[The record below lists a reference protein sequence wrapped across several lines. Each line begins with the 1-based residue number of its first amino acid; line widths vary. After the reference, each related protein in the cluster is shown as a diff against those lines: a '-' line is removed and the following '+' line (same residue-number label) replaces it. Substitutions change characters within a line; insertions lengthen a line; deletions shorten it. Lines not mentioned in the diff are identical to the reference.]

1 MQLGERYLWMSMAEH
16 DCYFYLSPAQRQTIK
31 RMFRSE
37 YDVYSQ
43 EYGHLFAS
51 TLKRM
56 PVIMKRIGMI
66 LTGLRLDITKPL
78 PERVVC
84 SDEDFQ
90 TMLLIGHKLLIHAAM
105 MYQILPNI
113 KTTEVT
119 EIGSN
124 ILQKQFFSML
134 PENFSKQDAITQAQ
148 VLGVNIRTLERWLA
162 KLIQSSQLQ
171 HIAHGEY
178 HKVS

>member
-1 MQLGERYLWMSMAEH
+1 
-16 DCYFYLSPAQRQTIK
+16 
-31 RMFRSE
+31 
-37 YDVYSQ
+37 
-43 EYGHLFAS
+43 
-51 TLKRM
+51 
-56 PVIMKRIGMI
+56 
-66 LTGLRLDITKPL
+66 
-78 PERVVC
+78 VVC

-90 TMLLIGHKLLIHAAM
+90 TMLLIGHKLLMHAAM

-113 KTTEVT
+113 KTTQVT

-148 VLGVNIRTLERWLA
+148 VLGVNIRTLERWLT